1 MNDII
6 RDMINGYTAAFDAYT
21 ISDPALKEETEQL
34 KAEFAAF
41 GEANSDMGT
50 FFDKLAQSGLQEK
63 YMALITKISMASMQ
77 TAAPEQSAET
87 QQEGSADAQGGSSAP
102 TITPR
107 QFVEQYRAA
116 YDEIK
121 KSGYRTRACAAY
133 EQLLAVPDSCADIL
147 EAQIKLEQE
156 RLLWR
161 IVKDDMLDI
170 FETVLA
176 AMDPLDDSTAGAV
189 RLRTEAVQQS
199 GSDEELTYRLEK
211 LDTAVTA
218 AVQRAAML
226 VSLYALISKQ
236 LLDYC
241 KAKIAVYEWQNDTLA
256 SGGIMAMANLREQI
270 RRTLGFIE
278 AEWGLSF
285 EQIISDETQRLWML
299 APQAVDATARVK
311 TCLNPHNLEVYRD
324 IVENEILSDMSLEDA
339 LLRGQKDWIWFD
351 LNSAEKSDY
360 TARAEKKAAL
370 LDSELTYFKYIDEL
384 GKYAA
389 GAAK

>member
-1 MNDII
+1 
-6 RDMINGYTAAFDAYT
+6 
-21 ISDPALKEETEQL
+21 
-34 KAEFAAF
+34 
-41 GEANSDMGT
+41 
-50 FFDKLAQSGLQEK
+50 
-63 YMALITKISMASMQ
+63 MALITKISMASMQ